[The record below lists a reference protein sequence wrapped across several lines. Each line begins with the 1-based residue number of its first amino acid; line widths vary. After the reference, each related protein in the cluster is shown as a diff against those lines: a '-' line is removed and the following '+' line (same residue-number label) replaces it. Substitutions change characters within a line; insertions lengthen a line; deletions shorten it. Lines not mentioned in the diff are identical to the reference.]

1 MTLHRLVEFCTGPL
15 AWRGLVVLA
24 AALTAAALLAMPVR
38 LPVRQPATAS
48 APAAPSAAAAPPQPA
63 ASYPAIAA
71 HPLFSPTREPY
82 VAPPAPPPAAA
93 AETSALH
100 DYRLL
105 GTVVEGNTRIALL
118 KPPDNRKTIRAVPG
132 QIIAGWTLREITP
145 DTLEFANGAE
155 RFALHFP
162 RPRWPHP

>member
-1 MTLHRLVEFCTGPL
+1 MTGRRLGEFCTGPL
-15 AWRGLVVLA
+15 AWRGLAVLA
-24 AALTAAALLAMPVR
+24 AGLAAAALLATPVR
-38 LPVRQPATAS
+38 LPVREPAAAP
-48 APAAPSAAAAPPQPA
+48 APAASSVAPAPRQPA
-63 ASYPAIAA
+63 ASYRAIAA

-82 VAPPAPPPAAA
+82 VPPPAPAPANAAA
-93 AETSALH
+93 DSPLH

-118 KPPDNRKTIRAVPG
+118 KPPSGGKTIRAVPG
-132 QIIAGWTLREITP
+132 QIVAGWTLREITP

-162 RPRWPHP
+162 HPRWPHP

>member
-1 MTLHRLVEFCTGPL
+1 MTPHRLAEFCAGPL
-15 AWRGLVVLA
+15 AWRGLAVLVA
-24 AALTAAALLAMPVR
+24 GLAAAALLAMPAR
-38 LPVRQPATAS
+38 LPVRQPAAAP
-48 APAAPSAAAAPPQPA
+48 APAAPSAAAVPQQPA

-82 VAPPAPPPAAA
+82 IPPPAPAPANAAA
-93 AETSALH
+93 DSPLH

-162 RPRWPHP
+162 HPRWPHP

>member
-1 MTLHRLVEFCTGPL
+1 MLKK
-15 AWRGLVVLA
+15 
-24 AALTAAALLAMPVR
+24 PVGT
-38 LPVRQPATAS
+38 P
-48 APAAPSAAAAPPQPA
+48 
-63 ASYPAIAA
+63 SYPAIAA

-82 VAPPAPPPAAA
+82 VAPPPPPPAAA
-93 AETSALH
+93 AADSPLH

-105 GTVVEGNTRIALL
+105 GTVVEGDTRIALL

-132 QIIAGWTLREITP
+132 QIIDGWTLREITP

-155 RFALHFP
+155 RFSLHFP